1 MVKAQPLAFTPRD
14 TATSSTQLMVGTAS
28 IFFTL
33 IRSRGQAALLPPQA
47 LVVRPARNRRPEASN
62 LTRRF
67 QSVGLD
73 QRLAPAQRSARLP
86 QQGQTT
92 RRGQRSSL
100 VVTPSAQ
107 FLRSVVRRRS

>member
-14 TATSSTQLMVGTAS
+14 AATSSTQLMVGTAS

-33 IRSRGQAALLPPQA
+33 IRSRGQVALLPPPA

-73 QRLAPAQRSARLP
+73 HDWLRPSGWVGLR
-86 QQGQTT
+86 QQEQP
-92 RRGQRSSL
+92 L
-100 VVTPSAQ
+100 VQ
-107 FLRSVVRRRS
+107 GNHLR